1 MLLLPPLGFVFF
13 SFCSSVTLHASLNNN
28 INQKPKTK
36 KHLIA
41 ATPTFSLQ
49 TIEIGSF
56 SFFVPPFAH
65 PSFVFFCSLG
75 RLSIR
80 PSAFL
85 PLTLNLVL
93 CCCCRC
99 SSGPMV
105 MGHGPRSIAL
115 CFLGIQF
122 VQLTCLPLG
131 DRPRIIYKGLLD
143 PKCPDLFLFLFS
155 SRSLSF
161 LLWWLFLCS

>member
-28 INQKPKTK
+28 INQKPKIK

-41 ATPTFSLQ
+41 ATPTFSFQ

-56 SFFVPPFAH
+56 SFSVPPFAH

-85 PLTLNLVL
+85 PPYTQFGSMLLLSVFLRTH
-93 CCCCRC
+93 
-99 SSGPMV
+99 
-105 MGHGPRSIAL
+105 GHGPWPSL
-115 CFLGIQF
+115 
-122 VQLTCLPLG
+122 
-131 DRPRIIYKGLLD
+131 DRPLFPWYSI
-143 PKCPDLFLFLFS
+143 CPIDLPPP
-155 SRSLSF
+155 
-161 LLWWLFLCS
+161 W